1 MFAGRHPVAGALHRR
16 LIRWSAGIILGCSIG
31 SAAIGSEPAAALHQR
46 PTSILFIGNSFTQG
60 ALSAVRNWHADK
72 VTDLNHDGYGG
83 VPALFEEFAE
93 EAGLAYDVSLETWG
107 GKTLGFHYDSLRAR
121 FDRPWDVV
129 VLQEYSVLDPAR
141 PGNPANYLRDVTR
154 LAGLFRARNPKVRI
168 YLMATWTRADQ
179 TWKPGGHWYGQPVTA
194 MAEDLRAAADCA
206 ASTTSAVAGVLPVG
220 QAWNRAFA
228 AGIADPNPYDG
239 ISFGEMDLWA
249 YDQYHASVAGYY
261 LEALVTFGGVTG
273 VDPTK
278 LGPQEKAADALGLSS
293 SQAQALQQVAKA
305 ELTSQRQKSTGRNSR
320 ACS

>member
-1 MFAGRHPVAGALHRR
+1 MWPGALPHR
-16 LIRWSAGIILGCSIG
+16 LIRWSAGIILGSSIC
-31 SAAIGSEPAAALHQR
+31 SAALGSEPAAALHQR
-46 PTSILFIGNSFTQG
+46 PTTILFVGNSFTQG
-60 ALSAVRNWHADK
+60 AFSAVRNWHAEK
-72 VTDLNHDGYGG
+72 VTDLNHAGYGG

-93 EAGLAYDVSLETWG
+93 EAGLAYDVSLETLG
-107 GKTLGFHYDSLRAR
+107 GKTLGFHYDTRRAA
-121 FDRPWDVV
+121 FDRRWDVV

-141 PGNPANYLRDVTR
+141 PGNTANYLRDVAR
-154 LAGLFRARNPKVRI
+154 LTAVFPARNPKVRI

-179 TWKPGGHWYGQPVTA
+179 TFKPGGHWYGQPVTA
-194 MAEDLRAAADCA
+194 MAEDLRVAADCA

-239 ISFGEMDLWA
+239 ISFGKIDLWA

-278 LGPQEKAADALGLSS
+278 FGPQERAADALGLSP
-293 SQAQALQQVAKA
+293 SQAEALQQVAKA
-305 ELTSQRQKSTGRNSR
+305 ELTSQRSQSLKRPWG
-320 ACS
+320 CD